1 MTLEI
6 GLLADH
12 KGFTKPK
19 VVGDEYVVDAHVK
32 ISVYHTADVVNASDL
47 GLSSITAAVITG
59 QSGPDIEG
67 ESGVF
72 IGAGLGTGNYASV
85 SSMKLVLYNNDG
97 DCQELGNGTNIDD
110 LTVRL
115 RVWGQI

>member
-1 MTLEI
+1 MTIEV

-12 KGFTKPK
+12 KGVTAPK

-32 ISVYHTADVVNASDL
+32 ISVYNTADVVTAAQL
-47 GLSSITAAVITG
+47 GLSTITAAVITG

-67 ESGVF
+67 ESGLF
-72 IGAGLGTGNYASV
+72 IHTGLGTGLYASAT
-85 SSMKLVLYNNDG
+85 SLKLLLYDNDG
-97 DCQELGNGTNIDD
+97 DCQELSNSNIDD

-115 RVWGQI
+115 RVWGNL

>member
-32 ISVYHTADVVNASDL
+32 ISVYHTADVVNASDV

-67 ESGVF
+67 
-72 IGAGLGTGNYASV
+72 
-85 SSMKLVLYNNDG
+85 
-97 DCQELGNGTNIDD
+97 DCQELANGTNIDD